1 MANNMNLVT
10 GHGGSDH
17 VTAADAGALNAGVFG
32 GSQYVMDIGNKFSAT
47 LVSNNKITIGDGALL
62 MQGRL
67 ARINAGSTVDLTI
80 ENGAS
85 GYNRNDLIVARYAQD
100 PQGVETMN
108 LVVIKGTPTTGTAAD
123 PTYTSGDLL
132 TGNASQN
139 DMPLYRIRL
148 NGITVQTPVALFTV
162 ANSLQGHE
170 AASNPHNVT
179 AEQVGAKKSGTV
191 ESIANGGTGGATAE
205 QARTNLGI
213 TPENIG
219 AKASGAV
226 EPIANGGTGATSA
239 AQARK
244 NLGVTPTN
252 IGAAASSHSHTLDT
266 LTNVHVLY
274 SAPSTVQ
281 QGHWYLIRVWG

>member
-1 MANNMNLVT
+1 MANMNLVT
-10 GHGGSDH
+10 GHGGTEH
-17 VTAADAGALNAGVFG
+17 VTAADAGMLNAGIFG
-32 GSQYVMDIGNKFSAT
+32 GGQHVMGVGNKFAAT
-47 LVSNNKITIGDGALL
+47 LVSNNKITISDGVLL

-67 ARINAGSTVDLTI
+67 ARINAGSSVDVTI
-80 ENGAS
+80 ENGAT
-85 GYNRNDLIVARYAQD
+85 GYYRNDLIVARYTKDA
-100 PQGVETMN
+100 QGVETMN
-108 LVVIKGTPTTGTAAD
+108 LVVIRGTPSTTKAAD

-139 DMPLYRIRL
+139 DFPLYRIVL
-148 NGITVQTPVALFTV
+148 NGITVQTPDPLFTA
-162 ANSLQGHE
+162 ANSLQDHE
-170 AASNPHNVT
+170 KASNPHKVT

-191 ESIANGGTGGATAE
+191 ESIANGGTGGATAA
-205 QARTNLGI
+205 QARKNLGI
-213 TPENIG
+213 TPANIG

-266 LTNVHVLY
+266 LTNVHVLD